1 MALTQRLL
9 QFHCIHSI
17 MESEVLFTYFYI
29 CNQRLSALDF
39 SLHINVHSV
48 VQSFVLVIQG
58 VQNVN
63 PNPAR

>member
-1 MALTQRLL
+1 MALKQRLL
-9 QFHCIHSI
+9 LFHCVHSI
-17 MESEVLFTYFYI
+17 LESEVLFTYFYI
-29 CNQRLSALDF
+29 FNQRLSALDF
-39 SLHINVHSV
+39 SLRINVHSV